1 MGELFKFK
9 MGAHVK
15 DRLTGFEG
23 VVIARAD
30 YLDGTKGYSL
40 QARSTVD
47 GKVVSEEWIGEGR
60 LELVNATIFEVDF
73 PA

>member
-9 MGAHVK
+9 MGASVK

-30 YLDGTKGYSL
+30 YLDGSKGYTV
-40 QARSTVD
+40 QARGTVK
-47 GKVVSEEWIGEGR
+47 GKIIGEEWIGEGR
-60 LELVNATIFEVDF
+60 LELLNATIFEVDF